1 MTIKSIKTGWT
12 GISALAGNIPNFLLG
27 DYESIASTTVGAGGS
42 SSVTFSSIPE
52 TFTHLQLRILFLNTI
67 AQQNI
72 LMRFNSDSGNNYSWH
87 EVYGYGQPSPAS
99 TAIINTPEIRIVLGA
114 TGTTNQAVGITDILD
129 YRDTNKYKTS
139 RTLTG
144 ADTNGGINYILFR
157 SGNWRNTAA
166 ISTID
171 LIAQSGLFGQYSSVA
186 LYGIRG

>member
-1 MTIKSIKTGWT
+1 MIGNLLP
-12 GISALAGNIPNFLLG
+12 GIITPLPVLG
-27 DYESIASTTVGAGGS
+27 DYESIASTTVGAGGLS
-42 SSVTFSSIPE
+42 SITFSSIPQ

-87 EVYGYGQPSPAS
+87 EVYGYGQPSPTSGAS
-99 TAIINTPEIRIVLGA
+99 INTPEIRIVLGA

-186 LYGIRG
+186 LYGIKG